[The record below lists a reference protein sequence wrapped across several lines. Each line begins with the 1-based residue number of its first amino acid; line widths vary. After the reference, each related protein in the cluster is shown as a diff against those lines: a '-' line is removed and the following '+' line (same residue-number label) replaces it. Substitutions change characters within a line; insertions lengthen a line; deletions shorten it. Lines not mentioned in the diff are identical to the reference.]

1 MGEKRPNNIV
11 TVGFSEFNDRQYM
24 IWDDRKLQDPLAV
37 NKLDSVS
44 NVAILHYD
52 DDINTLFV
60 TDKGSRSWHTYYY
73 TDNGGPKFDKI
84 EDSNNKENTI
94 GMYFLP
100 KRYVDVSKNEL
111 NRVWRLT
118 AKNAE

>member
-1 MGEKRPNNIV
+1 MGANRPNNIV

-24 IWDDRKLQDPLAV
+24 IWDDRKLTEPLAM
-37 NKLDSVS
+37 NKLDSIS
-44 NVAILHYD
+44 NVAMLHYD

-60 TDKGSRSWHTYYY
+60 IDKGSRSWHTHYY
-73 TDNGGPKFDKI
+73 TDNNGPLLTKI

-100 KRYVDVSKNEL
+100 KRYADTSKNEL
-111 NRVWRLT
+111 NRAWRLT
-118 AKNAE
+118 AK